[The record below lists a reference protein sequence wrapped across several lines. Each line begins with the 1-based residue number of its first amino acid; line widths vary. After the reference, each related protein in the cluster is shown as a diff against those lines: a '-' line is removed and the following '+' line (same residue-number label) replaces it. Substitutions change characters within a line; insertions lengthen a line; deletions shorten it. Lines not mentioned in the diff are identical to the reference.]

1 MAEVDTSQSGGG
13 KHKGGPK
20 QKKKSTKVD
29 MTAMVDVAFLL
40 LTFFI
45 LTTTLASPAAMEI
58 AKPPPQDE
66 DKPDDD
72 PKKVDENK
80 IMTFILGEEDQI
92 HYYQGLPEGR
102 LNSTDFGE
110 EGVRKLIQEHLNKY
124 PNRCPKTKKGEEP
137 PKGCWD
143 PIFVVKPNSTCRYK
157 NVVDILDE
165 LRISGATKYSYTEV
179 TPGDSTFMADNRKK

>member
-1 MAEVDTSQSGGG
+1 MAEVDTGGGGGG

-58 AKPPPQDE
+58 AKPPPNDE
-66 DKPDDD
+66 KNPEDEN
-72 PKKVDENK
+72 KKVDEKK
-80 IMTFILGEEDQI
+80 IMTFILGENDQV
-92 HYYQGLPEGR
+92 HYYQGLAEGR
-102 LNSTDFGE
+102 LNTTDFGE
-110 EGVRKLIQEHLNKY
+110 DGVRKIIQEHLTRF
-124 PNRCPKTKKGEEP
+124 PNRCPKMPKGEDP

-143 PIFVVKPNSTCRYK
+143 PIFVIKPNSTSRYK

-179 TPGDSTFMADNRKK
+179 TPGDSIFLVDNRKK